1 MNKNNR
7 VYLSMDMRDDYNNL
21 DEIGQIDVQLEGG
34 GDSGMSKYTAQSPY
48 GNRASESPQPTR
60 YGSHLPKI
68 DGDNYSNFLTQRK
81 KPTRKLTI
89 SNDDPFTNI
98 FYNEHTKKGDKSIEL
113 EIEETPTV
121 VRAKRLH
128 KELALLQKQLENG
141 EKEPAVLKFLFDET
155 INKAFEEE

>member
-1 MNKNNR
+1 M
-7 VYLSMDMRDDYNNL
+7 
-21 DEIGQIDVQLEGG
+21 
-34 GDSGMSKYTAQSPY
+34 
-48 GNRASESPQPTR
+48 
-60 YGSHLPKI
+60 
-68 DGDNYSNFLTQRK
+68 TQRK

-98 FYNEHTKKGDKSIEL
+98 FYNENTKKGDKSIEL

-128 KELALLQKQLENG
+128 KELAVLQKQLENG

-155 INKAFEEE
+155 INKAFEEEKKLTP